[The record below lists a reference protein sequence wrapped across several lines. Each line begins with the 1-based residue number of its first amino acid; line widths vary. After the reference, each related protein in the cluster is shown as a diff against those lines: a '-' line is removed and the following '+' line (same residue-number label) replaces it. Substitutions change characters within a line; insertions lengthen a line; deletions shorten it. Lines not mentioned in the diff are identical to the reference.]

1 MKNEFKVIAD
11 LIEKNKKVLDVG
23 CADGTLMKFLKD
35 NKNINIRGLEI
46 SKERVQECIA
56 KGLTVIEGNAE
67 TDLKQFPDKS
77 FDYVILSQTL
87 QAFLDPEN
95 VISELLRVG
104 KKGQEK
110 VAAVDSDNL
119 IRDLSQYVKDLD
131 PNTLNEGT
139 LNKLTQIDL
148 SKLNKINSNVR
159 IGSCISNPVDFLA
172 IGLNYKAH
180 AEGTNSKLPTEP
192 ILFNKSS
199 GCIQGPN
206 DPILKPIAANKM
218 DYEVEVAMVIGKEG
232 KNISEN
238 NAQEYVFGYCIVN
251 DISERSWQKERGGQW
266 IKGKSIAGPTGPYL
280 VTKDEIVDINNLN
293 LSLDVNGERRQ
304 TGNTERMIFNFNFLI
319 SHISHFMTLYPGT
332 IITTGTPAG
341 TAMEMDMPKFL
352 QVGDKLNLKVDH
364 LGEQNHIVVEE
375 S

>member
-1 MKNEFKVIAD
+1 MK
-11 LIEKNKKVLDVG
+11 
-23 CADGTLMKFLKD
+23 
-35 NKNINIRGLEI
+35 
-46 SKERVQECIA
+46 
-56 KGLTVIEGNAE
+56 
-67 TDLKQFPDKS
+67 
-77 FDYVILSQTL
+77 
-87 QAFLDPEN
+87 
-95 VISELLRVG
+95 LLRVG
-104 KKGQEK
+104 EKGQEK

-119 IRDLSQYVKDLD
+119 IRDLSQHLKDLD
-131 PNTLNEGT
+131 PNTINEGT
-139 LNKLTQIDL
+139 LNKLTQINL

-206 DPILKPIAANKM
+206 DPILKPKAANKM

-238 NAQEYVFGYCIVN
+238 NAQEYIFGYCIVN

-266 IKGKSIAGPTGPYL
+266 IKGKSIAGPCGPYL
-280 VTKDEIVDINNLN
+280 VTKDEIKDINDINLT
-293 LSLDVNGERRQ
+293 LDVNGQRRQ

-319 SHISHFMTLYPGT
+319 SHISQFITLYPGT

-341 TAMEMDMPKFL
+341 TAMEMPVPKFL
-352 QVGDKLNLKVDH
+352 KANDKLNLKVDY
-364 LGEQNHIVVEE
+364 LGEQNQVVIDE